1 MSSSFPLAAPALQAG
16 VQPEPSL
23 LERLETLGRDFLPDL
38 LIALGILVVGTL
50 IAYALSAIVRAI
62 LNRTSFDERLV
73 GWMRG
78 SGTRP
83 ISSEKLISS
92 IVFWLLEAFVIV
104 LALERLDA
112 RSISGPI
119 RSALNSVFAFLP
131 NLLVA
136 CLILVAA
143 VLIGKGLKALV
154 ERAIGAAG
162 LDERLRK
169 LSADDGTSEYEAPT
183 PGAPSLSRSLGKVVY
198 WLVILF
204 AIPLILDVLE
214 LEGMLEPV
222 QGMFHQVLAF
232 LPRLFLAAVILF
244 AGYLLAK
251 LLRQIVTNLA
261 QAGGLDRLLERF
273 SGAAPRPGRGPSH
286 LVGHVVFVLVLLPVV
301 VSALHTLEV
310 ASLTR
315 PIEDML
321 DDVLVAIPR
330 LFAAALLLA
339 IAWFVGKLLADL
351 VSRLLQGLGFDE
363 FFRRTVQL
371 ASRRAAPAP
380 APAPQ
385 QTAVTVGRTP
395 SAIAGNVL
403 FVFILLLASQ
413 EALELLAFDRL
424 ALLFQQLLVF
434 LGDVVLGLVIIGIG
448 FWIAGLVHSWVMDS
462 SVSNAPT
469 LALIARV
476 AIIALAITMGLQE
489 MGLGEQVVS
498 LAFSAVLFGA
508 ALAMGLAFGLGG
520 REWAQRK
527 LQQLDRP

>member
-1 MSSSFPLAAPALQAG
+1 
-16 VQPEPSL
+16 
-23 LERLETLGRDFLPDL
+23 
-38 LIALGILVVGTL
+38 
-50 IAYALSAIVRAI
+50 
-62 LNRTSFDERLV
+62 
-73 GWMRG
+73 
-78 SGTRP
+78 
-83 ISSEKLISS
+83 
-92 IVFWLLEAFVIV
+92 
-104 LALERLDA
+104 
-112 RSISGPI
+112 
-119 RSALNSVFAFLP
+119 
-131 NLLVA
+131 
-136 CLILVAA
+136 
-143 VLIGKGLKALV
+143 
-154 ERAIGAAG
+154 
-162 LDERLRK
+162 
-169 LSADDGTSEYEAPT
+169 
-183 PGAPSLSRSLGKVVY
+183 
-198 WLVILF
+198 
-204 AIPLILDVLE
+204 
-214 LEGMLEPV
+214 
-222 QGMFHQVLAF
+222 
-232 LPRLFLAAVILF
+232 
-244 AGYLLAK
+244 
-251 LLRQIVTNLA
+251 
-261 QAGGLDRLLERF
+261 
-273 SGAAPRPGRGPSH
+273 
-286 LVGHVVFVLVLLPVV
+286 
-301 VSALHTLEV
+301 
-310 ASLTR
+310 
-315 PIEDML
+315 ML